1 MQCGENELAFFK
13 LTDMDV
19 EGEENCSDRDGNPR
33 YVFYI
38 IVGAS
43 VSEPYETK

>member
-1 MQCGENELAFFK
+1 MQCGENELAFLN

-19 EGEENCSDRDGNPR
+19 EGKENCQDQDGNPK